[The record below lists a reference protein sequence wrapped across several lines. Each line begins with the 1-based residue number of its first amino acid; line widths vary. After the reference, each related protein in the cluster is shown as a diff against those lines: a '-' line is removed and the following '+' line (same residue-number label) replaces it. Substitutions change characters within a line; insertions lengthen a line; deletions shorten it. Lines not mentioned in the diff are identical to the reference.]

1 MSLFKKCDL
10 CGRTI
15 SSITLDQEFEET
27 LKIQLPTYNKRKLN
41 FFITIKVE
49 DSEDSDIIQNFLNML
64 SSFGI
69 NSLED
74 MKTNELYEEEYT
86 KIKEYENTQL
96 LNIKNLEPHLCR
108 DCKKEIIKL
117 ASHYGS
123 FNEMKNP
130 IN

>member
-74 MKTNELYEEEYT
+74 MKTNELYEEELL
-86 KIKEYENTQL
+86 ENWEL
-96 LNIKNLEPHLCR
+96 
-108 DCKKEIIKL
+108 
-117 ASHYGS
+117 
-123 FNEMKNP
+123 
-130 IN
+130 